1 MKQGSNAN
9 FEQEDLVAWLSS
21 SVDRCTLH
29 LSRADPT
36 KKPDSRIQRA
46 VARLIDCD
54 AGIRLALEHSRSG
67 SLSWTFDPRP
77 GHEHDHDP
85 AIEMILPLLLPR
97 RVIDN
102 LYPFQRSGVA
112 WLMTHDRA
120 ILADDMG
127 LGKTIQ
133 VIGALRRLLRW
144 GRVKNALVVAP
155 RTLLQTWHSELDAWA
170 PELLVERFNADS
182 TFFGRCAKGPA
193 VQAHLVLA
201 SYEQLR
207 SPSKE
212 LRSCPPDVIVA
223 DEAHRLRK
231 SESLAHQGL
240 RRVRSDRIWA
250 LTGTPVER
258 YAEDLSSLL
267 SLLAPSHFAVD
278 DHRLGIEVLR
288 ARALPYI
295 LRRTKSTVLPELP
308 SVSERHEKVELLSAQ
323 RATYMAAIRSDASL
337 TNDNFLALFN
347 HLLGLCDLDEGSG
360 ESSKLDRAM
369 EIVHSVR
376 SRGEKVVVFSHKLRP
391 LKEFGSRLRA
401 AYGEVA
407 VMLTGEMDLTQR
419 RSAVRRFKTQP
430 DCDVLLA
437 SMKVSSEG
445 LTLTEANNVVF
456 LNRWWNPSTN
466 SQAIDRVVRIGQH
479 RPVTVYYL
487 TCIDTVEDRL
497 EPLLMRKELT
507 FAELIDVLQQRGE
520 TMRDLLAS

>member
-9 FEQEDLVAWLSS
+9 ADQEDLVAWLSS
-21 SVDRCTLH
+21 SGERRTLH
-29 LSRADPT
+29 LSKGHSTR
-36 KKPDSRIQRA
+36 KSDSRIQRA
-46 VARLIDCD
+46 VTRLIDCD
-54 AGIRLALEHSRSG
+54 AGIRLALEHRRSG

-77 GHEHDHDP
+77 GHEHDHDR
-85 AIEMILPLLLPR
+85 AIEMVLPLLLPL
-97 RVIDN
+97 RVVDD
-102 LYPFQRSGVA
+102 LYLFQRSGVA
-112 WLMTHDRA
+112 WLMTHRRA

-133 VIGALRRLLRW
+133 VIGALRRLVRW
-144 GRVKNALVVAP
+144 GRVMKALVVAP
-155 RTLLQTWHSELDAWA
+155 RTLLQTWHSELDVWA

-182 TFFGRCAKGPA
+182 TFFQRCSKGPA
-193 VQAHLVLA
+193 VQAHVLLA

-207 SPSKE
+207 SPSNE
-212 LRSCPPDVIVA
+212 LMSHPPDVIVA

-240 RRVRSDRIWA
+240 RRVHSDRIWA

-267 SLLAPSHFAVD
+267 SLLVPSHFAVD

-295 LRRTKSTVLPELP
+295 LRRTKLTVLPELP
-308 SVSERHEKVELLSAQ
+308 TVSERHEKVELLPTQ
-323 RATYMAAIRSDASL
+323 RATYLSAIRSDTSL
-337 TNDNFLALFN
+337 TNENFLALFN
-347 HLLGLCDLDEGSG
+347 RLLSLCDFDEVSG

-369 EIVHSVR
+369 QIIDSVR
-376 SRGEKVVVFSHKLRP
+376 LRGEKSVVFSHKLRP
-391 LKEFGSRLRA
+391 LKELASRLRA
-401 AYGEVA
+401 AYGEVG

-419 RSAVRRFKTQP
+419 RGAVRRFKAQA

-445 LTLTEANNVVF
+445 LTLTEANNVIF

-479 RPVTVYYL
+479 KPVTVYYL

-497 EPLLMRKELT
+497 EPLLMRKKLT